1 MSDAA
6 LAASIGAIGIL
17 QPPAVTEKDGELTI
31 SYGGRRVRMAIA
43 IGLPEID
50 VLVKDPDDRDNMRP
64 VSENVV
70 RAPMATVDLWRAIE
84 SLASENWTEEAIAA
98 ALDFPS
104 AGSAS
109 CACWR
114 PSTLRSSIRSARA
127 TCRRNRS
134 CALSLGL
141 ARGPGGGVEEA
152 EAEKGQGAVWWQIAQ
167 ALQKTRF
174 FARDAKFGE
183 AEREAFGIVWQEDL
197 FAEGDEDN
205 RFTVDGEAFVSAQR
219 AWVDANMPKNGVWIE
234 IDEYGREKLPPR
246 AKPTWTK
253 PKKGDQIGFSIH
265 PRDGTVH
272 EVVFRVFEP
281 EVQKGKGRLGA
292 AEDDAPPPKKTRPE
306 ITHKG
311 NEIIGALRTEAL
323 VKSLEVNACDDM
335 TLIGLLVLALN
346 ARNVTVQT
354 NGPTRST
361 RTTLVQSITEG
372 GRLTHDAE
380 RLRVVARQMLSTV
393 LSCSLGQ
400 GDSGLVAR
408 IAGDAL
414 GADVHIGD
422 MATEDFLSCL
432 SKAAIEKVG
441 SSLRVLPRP
450 RVKDTRAE
458 VIKQAAGTTY
468 VHPAAP
474 LRSDRGRARAPRRG
488 VAGIFVGAGRVPNED
503 HQDEVGIEA
512 EPEGEASASTDDD
525 RSMSSIDPSVG
536 ENGEGAD
543 ENAHLEDD
551 LEQHGSRPDRRQPW
565 PSFVILPGAGLE
577 SGAWLSRSPRDDPCR
592 PYRVRPRPRTPQ
604 GHRARRPPKSL
615 SPRPSPRPLHSR
627 RPPRLSDPHS
637 SPREGAAS
645 WAMLSA
651 LRDPCARRLRR
662 IASPSISFSI
672 ASARPAVEI
681 RATAI
686 QPAGARPHGGAIS
699 TPRRMRQLSWTSSAS
714 TLDEFDARQKQPPS
728 SDESGLF
735 SCPYRF
741 QFPTETPGSSSDIR
755 PFLPHQILQPPGLPS
770 ALRSG
775 RMSRSGIQPSLFI

>member
-1 MSDAA
+1 MELRRVDPRILKHNPHNPRNIQPGEMSDAA
-6 LAASIGAIGIL
+6 LSASISAIGML
-17 QPPAVTEKDGELTI
+17 QPPAVTEKNGELTI
-31 SYGGRRVRMAIA
+31 AYGERRVRIAIA

-50 VLVKDPDDRDNMRP
+50 VLVKDPDDHDHMRA

-84 SLASENWTEEAIAA
+84 SLASENWTEEAIAS
-98 ALDFPS
+98 ALAISVRQIRKLRLLATVRPAILDQIG
-104 AGSAS
+104 AGDMPKEQELRTIASAS
-109 CACWR
+109 REDQAAVWKKFKPR
-114 PSTLRSSIRSARA
+114 KGEG
-127 TCRRNRS
+127 
-134 CALSLGL
+134 AL
-141 ARGPGGGVEEA
+141 
-152 EAEKGQGAVWWQIAQ
+152 WWQIAQ

-183 AEREAFGIVWQEDL
+183 AEREAFAIVWQEDL

-205 RFTVDGEAFVSAQR
+205 RFTIDGEAFVSAQR

-292 AEDDAPPPKKTRPE
+292 AEDDAPPPKKSRPE

-380 RLRVVARQMLSTV
+380 RLRVVGRQMLSTV

-468 VHPAAP
+468 VHPAAHFA
-474 LRSDRGRARAPRRG
+474 LTEAELVLHAEAPREYSWER
-488 VAGIFVGAGRVPNED
+488 AESNED
-503 HQDEVGIEA
+503 HQDELGIEA

-525 RSMSSIDPSVG
+525 RSMSSIDPGDVG

-551 LEQHGSRPDRRQPW
+551 LEQHG
-565 PSFVILPGAGLE
+565 V
-577 SGAWLSRSPRDDPCR
+577 
-592 PYRVRPRPRTPQ
+592 
-604 GHRARRPPKSL
+604 
-615 SPRPSPRPLHSR
+615 
-627 RPPRLSDPHS
+627 
-637 SPREGAAS
+637 AA
-645 WAMLSA
+645 
-651 LRDPCARRLRR
+651 
-662 IASPSISFSI
+662 
-672 ASARPAVEI
+672 
-681 RATAI
+681 
-686 QPAGARPHGGAIS
+686 
-699 TPRRMRQLSWTSSAS
+699 
-714 TLDEFDARQKQPPS
+714 
-728 SDESGLF
+728 
-735 SCPYRF
+735 
-741 QFPTETPGSSSDIR
+741 
-755 PFLPHQILQPPGLPS
+755 
-770 ALRSG
+770 
-775 RMSRSGIQPSLFI
+775 